1 MVRVLLYALPV
12 ILGVWAIVDCA
23 QTRPEDVRRL
33 PRALWVA
40 VIAFVPVIGP
50 VLWLT
55 TGRTRGARPAGGAR
69 PAPRPTAPDDDP
81 DFLRGI
87 DEEARRRQREGRDE
101 REKRENDDPDR
112 GPAREP

>member
-1 MVRVLLYALPV
+1 VVRVLLYAIPV

-23 QTRPEDVRRL
+23 QTRAEDVRAL

-40 VIAFVPVIGP
+40 VIAFVPVVGP

-55 TGRTRGARPAGGAR
+55 TGRRRGGRPAGGSR
-69 PAPRPTAPDDDP
+69 PVPRPTAPDDDP

-87 DEEARRRQREGRDE
+87 DEQARRRAREQRDARAKDDHPETDDQRE
-101 REKRENDDPDR
+101 P
-112 GPAREP
+112 